1 MNLIEQFDALDLPN
15 SNDCRI
21 LSASQ
26 IADYPHFRIAVNS
39 EGNPVILLSV
49 SNPVRNLSLKNFR
62 LKYLQLSHNI
72 ECKISDNNKT
82 ILEPFTLITFNSQD
96 RNLQEYFLRICESLV
111 RSLKTKPTQ
120 EQVVDSVRKLIEVF
134 RALTDAPT
142 NTVQGL
148 WAELFLIYISKKPV
162 SMLNYWHN
170 IPQERFDFNSGEEK
184 IEIKSS
190 GNFERIH
197 TFSAEQ
203 LNPPESTSVLIGSVF
218 IRPNSSGKSIQDLI
232 ISIIERLKSNDDLI
246 NKINTVVIQTLGNS
260 LEQSLKIK
268 FDHQV
273 AADSFKFYRYQDI
286 KKIEQ
291 INIPIEVSEVRYKSD
306 LTSIE
311 PIKPNNLDD
320 KGELYDAI

>member
-1 MNLIEQFDALDLPN
+1 MNLIEQFNTLDLPN
-15 SNDCRI
+15 GNDGRI

-26 IADYPHFRIAVNS
+26 IAEYPHFRVAVNS

-62 LKYLQLSHNI
+62 LKYLQLAHNI
-72 ECKISDNNKT
+72 ECKISENGKT
-82 ILEPFTLITFNSQD
+82 ILEPFTVITFTSQD
-96 RNLQEYFLRICESLV
+96 RHLQEYFLRICESLV

-120 EQVVDSVRKLIEVF
+120 EQVVDALKKLIEVF
-134 RALTDAPT
+134 RALNDTPT

-148 WAELFLIYISKKPV
+148 WAELFLIDIASNPLA
-162 SMLNYWHN
+162 MLNYWHN

-203 LNPPESTSVLIGSVF
+203 LNPPNNTSVLIGSVF
-218 IRPNSSGKSIQDLI
+218 IRPSSTGKSIQDLVD
-232 ISIIERLKSNDDLI
+232 SITEKLADDVDLI
-246 NKINTVVIQTLGNS
+246 DKVNTVVIRTLGSS
-260 LEQSLKIK
+260 LEQSLKMK
-268 FDHQV
+268 YDHQV
-273 AADSFKFYRYQDI
+273 ATESFKFYRHQDI
-286 KKIEQ
+286 KKIEK
-291 INIPIEVSEVRYKSD
+291 ISIPTEVTEVRYKSD
-306 LTSIE
+306 LTAIE
-311 PIKPNNLDD
+311 PTEPNDIDD